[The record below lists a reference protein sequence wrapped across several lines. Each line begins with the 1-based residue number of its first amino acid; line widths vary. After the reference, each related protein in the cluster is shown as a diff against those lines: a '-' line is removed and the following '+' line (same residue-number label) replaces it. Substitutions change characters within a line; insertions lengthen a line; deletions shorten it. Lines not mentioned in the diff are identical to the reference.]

1 MDPTRTMQVDKASIV
16 MILTLAMFQM
26 PLQRVSKRTIH
37 GLWIVLFFAFS
48 SSASA
53 IDAGMPNPPGHPTV
67 VKVDLFLADIINMD
81 ELNES
86 FEIELMLAATWD
98 DPRLAFDSEAEGV
111 GRKIYQGEFQF
122 NEIFSGWWP
131 QFLILNE
138 IGSGD
143 TNAIKIEVYPDGAVR
158 YLEQRNVTLETPM
171 FLKKFPFDEQTLKA
185 YIIVFG
191 DGKREVILEADEN
204 LLSPTDQYS
213 KNNRKVNIAQ
223 WDLKS
228 IHVEGGEVEYRYYG
242 QDQKVSQLVLSV
254 NMKRKAANIIWKVI
268 VPLIIL
274 VSMMWAV
281 FWMDIEGLPDR
292 LNISFIGILTIVAYQ
307 FLIDGTM
314 PRISY
319 FTFTDAVLLFSFVI
333 MVGTIFQ
340 SLIVY
345 NLFRL
350 GRQALAQRIDILS
363 RCAFPLAYFLVLFG
377 CYLNYIR

>member
-1 MDPTRTMQVDKASIV
+1 
-16 MILTLAMFQM
+16 MFQILLRRISNHL
-26 PLQRVSKRTIH
+26 PQFL
-37 GLWIVLFFAFS
+37 LLFAFP
-48 SSASA
+48 AVLSA

-67 VKVDLFLADIINMD
+67 VRVDLFLADIINMD

-86 FEIELMLAATWD
+86 FEIELILAATWD

-122 NEIFSGWWP
+122 NEVFTGWWP

-171 FLKKFPFDEQTLKA
+171 SLKRFPFDEQTLKA
-185 YIIVFG
+185 YIIAFG

-223 WDLKS
+223 WDLKG
-228 IHVEGGEVEYRYYG
+228 IHVEAGDVEYRYYG
-242 QDQKVSQLVLSV
+242 EDQKVSQLILSV
-254 NMKRKAANIIWKVI
+254 DMKRKSANIIWKVI

-281 FWMDIEGLPDR
+281 FWMNTDDLPDR

-307 FLIDGTM
+307 FLIDGNM

-345 NLFRL
+345 NLSKN
-350 GRQALAQRIDILS
+350 GRQAIAHRIDVIS
-363 RCAFPLAYFLVLFG
+363 RCGFPIVYFLVLLG